1 MLCPRCEQGDVI
13 KAKVIAGDTCLFVC
27 QECEA
32 SWFLYE
38 DIGVRAFFDYGAYME
53 SVGLKPLWS
62 ELEIIPE

>member
-1 MLCPRCEQGDVI
+1 MLCPRCEQGDIV
-13 KAKVIAGDTCLFVC
+13 KAEIIADNTCLFVC

-53 SVGLKPLWS
+53 SLGLKPLWS
-62 ELEIIPE
+62 ELKIIPE